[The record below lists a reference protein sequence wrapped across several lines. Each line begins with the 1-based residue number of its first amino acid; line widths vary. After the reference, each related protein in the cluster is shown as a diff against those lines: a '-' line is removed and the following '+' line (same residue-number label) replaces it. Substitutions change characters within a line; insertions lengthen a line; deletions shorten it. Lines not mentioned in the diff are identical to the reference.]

1 MSHRALTTAL
11 LANLFRITA
20 LLHTGQAAA
29 AVTVPPV
36 VEEDIPLAVA
46 EAIARKAATAV
57 SRSNDL
63 PQPLT

>member
-29 AVTVPPV
+29 ATVRPV

-57 SRSNDL
+57 SL
-63 PQPLT
+63 P